1 MKRYYYILLFIFSL
15 FAQPLSAREFD
26 GYTEEHPLI
35 IACDWDFRPFEFLDS
50 DGSPAGY
57 NVEVLGIILN
67 NLNIPHKFVMQEWHA
82 ASELFISRKA
92 DLLHALSSYYNK
104 PPFIQT
110 KRYVN
115 YYTVRALRRIDTPPF
130 PGISKLWQ
138 GKVGIKKNDYAAL
151 RVYELDSIPYETEY
165 LSPKD
170 GLTRVRNKQCDYYLW
185 GQIPLSSKVQELAVD
200 SVTLD
205 EIPDISAGELH
216 IIGYDQDLLND
227 IDDQYTRMEQSG
239 DLQRIYDKWF
249 HPDLV
254 HDDASPAAPF
264 ILITLIVAGVV
275 VFVASRLITL
285 RVKAAVRRSS
295 DLNSM
300 MKQALEMD
308 ENYVL
313 EYDIVSGHVRN
324 LHGQLLPERGVT
336 MEEFIERTS
345 DEQREDFRNHI
356 ECLKRGDCEARAL
369 QITWNAGTLDKPV
382 WKSFYGSAI
391 LEREHRLPRYVVH
404 TLKDI
409 TREVEEERRN
419 ESLGSTY
426 RKVFDTNMMA
436 MSFYDGK
443 GRLLDLNQKMRTLFN
458 NNEECI
464 QYFFEHSLFDD
475 PYTKVMV
482 RGDNPEP
489 FHACGHIQYPQFG
502 LDKYVES
509 RIVPLFDENGN
520 LVYYIATVRDIT
532 AEREMYMNLREHERQ
547 LKKTHNAI
555 DDYERQL
562 RYLLEES
569 NMYVW
574 TLDMKDSIIRFSRT
588 LREAEISMSMQ
599 DYIAGL
605 APEELEY
612 STTVL
617 NEKVMHNQ
625 PFNAVHKFN
634 YNPFTEGVSWLSI
647 SAIPVF
653 DQEGNIEKYFGIVRD
668 ITDLMSAQQR
678 LKEETMRAKDSGRLK
693 SAFLAN
699 MTHEIRTPLNAIVG
713 FSDLLQMVDTSEER
727 REFIRI
733 IRNNCD
739 MLLRLINDIL
749 EASSMGQS
757 IAIKVEDIDLATVF
771 DDICQTLAQR
781 VQNAEVAFLKDNPY
795 DTFPVTLD
803 PGRLQQVLTNFV
815 TNAVKYTK
823 KGHIRVGY
831 RKESRNIDGVGKDG
845 LCFYC
850 EDTGTGIPKEK
861 QSAVFER
868 FVKLNDFVQGTGL
881 GLSICKAIV
890 DKAGGR
896 IGVSSEGEGHGST
909 FWFWIPC

>member
-1 MKRYYYILLFIFSL
+1 MKRYYYIILFIFSL
-15 FAQPLSAREFD
+15 LAQPLSAREFD

-50 DGSPAGY
+50 DGLPTGY
-57 NVEVLGIILN
+57 NVEVLGIILDK
-67 NLNIPHKFVMQEWHA
+67 LNIPHKFVMQEWHA
-82 ASELFISRKA
+82 ASELFINHEA

-104 PPFIQT
+104 PPYIQT

-138 GKVGIKKNDYAAL
+138 GKVGVKKNDYAAL

-170 GLTRVRNKQCDYYLW
+170 GLTKVRSKQCDYYLW
-185 GQIPLSSKVQELAVD
+185 GQIPLSSKVQELGVD
-200 SVTLD
+200 SLTLD

-216 IIGYDQDLLND
+216 IIGYDKDLLND
-227 IDDQYTRMEQSG
+227 IDDQYTRMQQSG

-249 HPDLV
+249 HPELV
-254 HDDASPAAPF
+254 HDDASPAAP
-264 ILITLIVAGVV
+264 ILLITLVVAGVIA
-275 VFVASRLITL
+275 FVASRLITL

-313 EYDIVSGHVRN
+313 EYDIVSGHVKN
-324 LHGQLLPERGVT
+324 LHGKLLPEWGVT
-336 MEEFIERTS
+336 IDEFIERVA
-345 DEQREDFRNHI
+345 DEQREDYSNHI
-356 ECLKRGDCEARAL
+356 KCLKYGDCDARPL
-369 QITWNAGTLDKPV
+369 QITWNAGTLDKPE
-382 WKSFYGSAI
+382 WKSFNGSAI
-391 LEREHRLPRYVVH
+391 LERENHLPRYIVQ

-409 TREVEEERRN
+409 TREVEEEQRN

-436 MSFYDGK
+436 MSFYDPEGH
-443 GRLLDLNQKMRTLFN
+443 LLDLNQKMRAFLN

-464 QYFFEHSLFDD
+464 QYFYERSLFAD
-475 PYTKVMV
+475 PFTNDMTLQ
-482 RGDNPEP
+482 DPPEAL
-489 FHACGHIQYPQFG
+489 HACGHLQYPKFD
-502 LDKYVES
+502 LDKYVEA
-509 RIVPLFDENGN
+509 RIVPLHNEEGE

-532 AEREMYMNLREHERQ
+532 HEREMYMNLRVHERQ

-555 DDYERQL
+555 DEYERQL

-574 TLDMKDSIIRFSRT
+574 SLNMKEDIIRFSRT
-588 LREAEISMSMQ
+588 LRQAETSMQ
-599 DYIAGL
+599 MKDYIDGL
-605 APEELEY
+605 APEEMEY
-612 STTVL
+612 STSVL
-617 NEKVMHNQ
+617 NEKVLQNK
-625 PFNAVHKFN
+625 PFNVVHKFN
-634 YNPFTEGVSWLSI
+634 YNPLTKGMAWLSI

-653 DQEGNIEKYFGIVRD
+653 DQEGNLEKYFGIVRD

-678 LKEETMRAKDSGRLK
+678 LREETARANDSGRLK
-693 SAFLAN
+693 SVFLAN

-713 FSDLLQMVDTSEER
+713 FSDLLQMVETSEER

-757 IAIKVEDIDLATVF
+757 IAIKEETIDLPIVF
-771 DDICQTLAQR
+771 DDICQTLSQR
-781 VQNAEVAFLKDNPY
+781 VQNPEVAFLKDNPY
-795 DTFPVTLD
+795 DTFSVTLD
-803 PGRLQQVLTNFV
+803 PGRLQQVMTNFV

-850 EDTGTGIPKEK
+850 EDTGAGIPKEK
-861 QSAVFER
+861 QAAVFER

-890 DKAGGR
+890 DKTGGR
-896 IGVSSEGEGHGST
+896 IGVTSEGTGHGST